1 MKSNIGLVFVV
12 NSEKAFGRFVK
23 EFAGEEEMKLVLHP
37 HSRGFQQTVAFAQS
51 FVSIV
56 ERECEVLK
64 PVGEANPNFLFG
76 TSNQIFGFF
85 SSPPSKK
92 MLFYFF
98 SRRRLPIVSQS
109 VTSAYIVRRAFTD
122 LLSGGAQLGGVL
134 FFILVSSVHC

>member
-85 SSPPSKK
+85 SSPPLKK
-92 MLFYFF
+92 NAFLFFF
-98 SRRRLPIVSQS
+98 QAATSNSQS
-109 VTSAYIVRRAFTD
+109 VSHFC
-122 LLSGGAQLGGVL
+122 L
-134 FFILVSSVHC
+134 HCEAGFH

>member
-23 EFAGEEEMKLVLHP
+23 EFAGEEEMTLVLHSSL
-37 HSRGFQQTVAFAQS
+37 SRFPANLTVA

-85 SSPPSKK
+85 SSPPPQKK
-92 MLFYFF
+92 C
-98 SRRRLPIVSQS
+98 
-109 VTSAYIVRRAFTD
+109 
-122 LLSGGAQLGGVL
+122 
-134 FFILVSSVHC
+134 FFIFFPGGDFQ